1 MDGTHHLD
9 PEIPA
14 SAVIPV
20 NPRVELVE
28 GDIHGANAVLHK
40 QLTRLPLY
48 FSIRVRARQTGQSAS
63 REQYLLKYEY
73 SRQKYVFTLNLRR
86 LRFEALPRQCR
97 STINRCPVLG
107 PKGC

>member
-1 MDGTHHLD
+1 MLMDGTHHLD

-48 FSIRVRARQTGQSAS
+48 FSIRVRARVDDNIAKPAS
-63 REQYLLKYEY
+63 PPLENNIFLSMNIPDKNMFLH
-73 SRQKYVFTLNLRR
+73 
-86 LRFEALPRQCR
+86 
-97 STINRCPVLG
+97 
-107 PKGC
+107 